1 MAANDSEIISQGN
14 VESQLE
20 SSQQQPENQTV
31 QSLGRQSSIYS
42 LTLDEFQHTL
52 CESGKNFGSMNM
64 DEFLNSIWTAE
75 ESQAQG
81 HTQATATPA
90 GNTVL
95 ALQEGN
101 TTDKGISKQPSLPR
115 QGSFNI
121 PEPLCRKTV
130 EEVWSEIHKTQP
142 HNGGSHSHVQ
152 NPNTTQRQPTFG
164 EMTLEDFLVRAG
176 IVREQNV
183 VPAPVPQ
190 QPAYGMY
197 QSSHHPP
204 VGPNFAARPIMAIG
218 GPSAG
223 GVNVATYQALPQS
236 GVGAYSQQP
245 SAVSYGGRIGNGSG
259 GFGQVQGL
267 GMGSPACPVSTDGL
281 CMNQVD
287 GGNQYGADTGGSR
300 GGRKRIIDGPV
311 EKVVERRQRRMIK
324 NRESAARSRAR
335 KQAYTVELE
344 AELNQ
349 LKEENA
355 HLKQALAEFEMK
367 RKQQED
373 RKRKSIL
380 MVLGCMWLALMLA
393 ILSFRRRAEVE
404 RFRLVNYLLELY
416 RLKYIGL
423 CLMYSS
429 EVDSYVDLRPT
440 YVLYSSKVTEG
451 ERLHL
456 SLSYLDP
463 LTMDGITHQM
473 VRVAEEAVATES
485 AGGDRWCS
493 HFTRCSGTSEWPKD
507 QLP

>member
-1 MAANDSEIISQGN
+1 MVANDSEIISQGN

-81 HTQATATPA
+81 HTNPLPLPQAVPC
-90 GNTVL
+90 L
-95 ALQEGN
+95 P
-101 TTDKGISKQPSLPR
+101 SK
-115 QGSFNI
+115 
-121 PEPLCRKTV
+121 K
-130 EEVWSEIHKTQP
+130 
-142 HNGGSHSHVQ
+142 
-152 NPNTTQRQPTFG
+152 
-164 EMTLEDFLVRAG
+164 
-176 IVREQNV
+176 V
-183 VPAPVPQ
+183 VP
-190 QPAYGMY
+190 
-197 QSSHHPP
+197 
-204 VGPNFAARPIMAIG
+204 
-218 GPSAG
+218 AG

-355 HLKQALAEFEMK
+355 HLKQAL
-367 RKQQED
+367 ED

-380 MVLGCMWLALMLA
+380 MVLGCMWLALMLT

-451 ERLHL
+451 EHLHL

-463 LTMDGITHQM
+463 LNMDGITHQM

>member
-1 MAANDSEIISQGN
+1 MVANDSEITCQGN

-20 SSQQQPENQTV
+20 SGQQQPENQIV

-81 HTQATATPA
+81 HTQATASGT

-95 ALQEGN
+95 AIQEGN
-101 TTDKGISKQPSLPR
+101 ATDKGISKQPSLPR

-130 EEVWSEIHKTQP
+130 EEVWSEIQKNQP
-142 HNGGSHSHVQ
+142 HNGSSHSHVQ
-152 NPNTTQRQPTFG
+152 NPNATQRQPTFG

-183 VPAPVPQ
+183 APAPVPQ
-190 QPAYGMY
+190 QPPYGIY
-197 QSSHHPP
+197 QSTHHTP

-236 GVGAYSQQP
+236 GVGPYSQQP
-245 SAVSYGGRIGNGSG
+245 SAVSYGGRMGNGSG

-267 GMGSPACPVSTDGL
+267 GMGSPACPVPTDGL

-355 HLKQALAEFEMK
+355 HLKQALAEFELK
-367 RKQQED
+367 RKQQYYEET
-373 RKRKSIL
+373 RAKAQMQSKAQKANEKLRTI
-380 MVLGCMWLALMLA
+380 
-393 ILSFRRRAEVE
+393 RR
-404 RFRLVNYLLELY
+404 
-416 RLKYIGL
+416 
-423 CLMYSS
+423 SS
-429 EVDSYVDLRPT
+429 SCPY
-440 YVLYSSKVTEG
+440 
-451 ERLHL
+451 
-456 SLSYLDP
+456 
-463 LTMDGITHQM
+463 
-473 VRVAEEAVATES
+473 
-485 AGGDRWCS
+485 
-493 HFTRCSGTSEWPKD
+493 
-507 QLP
+507 